1 MGHFSHFQNEAK
13 RETFLE
19 AVKMIFISMTI
30 KIIFISM
37 TSCTQRPFET
47 QTWGNSEMTYSQ
59 CFIADRLLALFRQ
72 INSDCVQL
80 TFVVVS
86 INVLFFLKHSFSKE
100 TTSSG
105 SGNFKVYD
113 AFSFLAL
120 DLTFC
125 SVDVRTRTQAFRSL
139 SLGCVRR
146 QENLIHPLLDLL
158 FLNIN

>member
-1 MGHFSHFQNEAK
+1 
-13 RETFLE
+13 
-19 AVKMIFISMTI
+19 
-30 KIIFISM
+30 
-37 TSCTQRPFET
+37 
-47 QTWGNSEMTYSQ
+47 MTYSQ

-105 SGNFKVYD
+105 NGNFKVYD

-120 DLTFC
+120 DLMFC
-125 SVDVRTRTQAFRSL
+125 SVDVRTQTQAFRSL

-146 QENLIHPLLDLL
+146 QENLIHLLLDLL

>member
-19 AVKMIFISMTI
+19 AVKMSFISMTI

-105 SGNFKVYD
+105 SGNF
-113 AFSFLAL
+113 
-120 DLTFC
+120 
-125 SVDVRTRTQAFRSL
+125 
-139 SLGCVRR
+139 
-146 QENLIHPLLDLL
+146 
-158 FLNIN
+158 